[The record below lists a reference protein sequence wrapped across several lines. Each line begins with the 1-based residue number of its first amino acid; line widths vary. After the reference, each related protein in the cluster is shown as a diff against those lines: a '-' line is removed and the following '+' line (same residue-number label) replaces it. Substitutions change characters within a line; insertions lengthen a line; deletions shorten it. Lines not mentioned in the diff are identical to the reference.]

1 LLPVHNWKGKIKK
14 DLSGKS
20 QISEKNSALS
30 ALDLGTMEFM
40 KWLISKDTNS
50 GDTLIVVKDY
60 FDNKYTILFDKSIQ
74 NNVIVGYRDGM
85 PWCITCD
92 TDDCGHVGF
101 AICLK
106 QNYDRNDQVVF

>member
-1 LLPVHNWKGKIKK
+1 
-14 DLSGKS
+14 LSGES

-50 GDTLIVVKDY
+50 GDTLIVIKDY
-60 FDNKYTILFDKSIQ
+60 FDNKYVILFDKSIQ
-74 NNVIVGYRDGM
+74 NNVIVAYRDGM
-85 PWCITCD
+85 PWCIRCN

>member
-1 LLPVHNWKGKIKK
+1 M
-14 DLSGKS
+14 SGKS

-60 FDNKYTILFDKSIQ
+60 FDNKYVILFDKSIQ